1 MAHDFE
7 LLDTASA
14 ARALGLRPSTL
25 NKWRTTGCGPRF
37 VRLGAAVRYRRVDL
51 AAFIECR
58 VVASTAEAKG
68 RRS

>member
-1 MAHDFE
+1 MSHDIE
-7 LLDTASA
+7 MLDTPSA
-14 ARALGLRPSTL
+14 ARALGLSPSTL
-25 NKWRTTGCGPRF
+25 NKWRTAGSGPAF
-37 VRLGAAVRYRRVDL
+37 VRMGAAIRYRRADL